1 MDLGLDFLISSIAPK
16 DVIIFV
22 NPELTSSE
30 PHMFICIG
38 RMNHNFQFVIISTQE
53 DKIKKRVA
61 VQGQKSETIISIYP
75 SENSPVNRNS
85 FIDCN
90 QVKNY
95 NKDQLIKMHNKDF
108 RRIENRVI
116 QSVYEEIIS
125 GVCMSDLVEQELID
139 YLNGTNQNL
148 G

>member
-1 MDLGLDFLISSIAPK
+1 
-16 DVIIFV
+16 
-22 NPELTSSE
+22 
-30 PHMFICIG
+30 
-38 RMNHNFQFVIISTQE
+38 
-53 DKIKKRVA
+53 
-61 VQGQKSETIISIYP
+61 
-75 SENSPVNRNS
+75 
-85 FIDCN
+85 
-90 QVKNY
+90 
-95 NKDQLIKMHNKDF
+95 MHNKDF

>member
-1 MDLGLDFLISSIAPK
+1 MDLGLDFLVSSISPK

-38 RMNHNFQFVIISTQE
+38 RMNHFFQFVIISTQE
-53 DKIKKRVA
+53 EKIKKRVA
-61 VQGQKSETIISIYP
+61 VLGQKPETIVSLYP
-75 SENSPVNRNS
+75 SDDSPVKRNS

-90 QVKNY
+90 QVKSY
-95 NKDQLIKMHNKDF
+95 DKSQLIKMLANNF

-116 QSVYEEIIS
+116 QSIFEEIIS

-139 YLNGTNQNL
+139 YLNGKIQDVE
-148 G
+148 